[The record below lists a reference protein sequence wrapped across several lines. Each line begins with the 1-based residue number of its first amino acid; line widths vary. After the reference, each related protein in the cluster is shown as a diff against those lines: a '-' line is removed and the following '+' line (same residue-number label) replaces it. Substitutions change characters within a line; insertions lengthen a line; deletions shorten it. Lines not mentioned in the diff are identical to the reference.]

1 MSPRLTRRAVLGT
14 ALAAPALAT
23 DLRASTLRFVPHQG
37 LGWLDPSW
45 WPFIETRN
53 HSWMVYDTL
62 YGLDA
67 NGIAQP
73 QMAEGHTKEDDGR
86 IWRIRLREGLVFHDG
101 TPVRA
106 QDCVASITRWGTHA
120 MMGQS
125 LLRATASLSAPDD
138 RTIQFRL
145 TERFPLLPE
154 ALGDRTMQLCA
165 IMPAR
170 LAEHSDA
177 RVVDEVV
184 GSGPF
189 RFLADEY
196 QPWRRAAYA
205 CHTQYQPRPSGTPSF
220 LAGPKVAHFERVEWI
235 AMPEPGAA
243 LAALQDGT
251 VDWWEAPP
259 PGHHAAIAANPR
271 LALKV
276 HDAAGCMATLR
287 MNHLTDPFDDPRVRR
302 AVRSAVEQA
311 SFMAAATSAPEHRR
325 TEVGFFC
332 PASPM
337 AQPATTKPDEAASRA
352 ALQAA
357 GYRGELV
364 VALVIAD
371 LAEPRA
377 LALVGAEML
386 KRIGL
391 NVQVE
396 FVPVR
401 NLVARLLR
409 TQPAGAGG
417 WSVVIG
423 YWPGHDFWHPGMHRY
438 LRATGRESEV
448 GWPSSEGLEALRR
461 TWLATPDPAQRRLIA
476 ADAQTQALEDLPYIP
491 LGQWL
496 RPTAYAAGLTGMLEG
511 FPLFWN
517 LRRG

>member
-1 MSPRLTRRAVLGT
+1 VTPRLTRRAVLAT
-14 ALAAPALAT
+14 ALASPALAT
-23 DLRASTLRFVPHQG
+23 DLRAATLRFVPHQG

-45 WPFIETRN
+45 WPFIETRT

-67 NGIAQP
+67 EGNATP
-73 QMAEGHTKEDDGR
+73 QMAEGHVKEDDGR
-86 IWRIRLREGLVFHDG
+86 TWRIRLREGLVFHDG
-101 TPVRA
+101 TKVRA

-125 LLRATASLSAPDD
+125 LLRATASLTAPDD
-138 RTIQFRL
+138 RTILFRL
-145 TERFPLLPE
+145 SERFPLLPE
-154 ALGDRTMQLCA
+154 ALGDRTMQVCA

-205 CHTQYQPRPSGTPSF
+205 RHERYVPRAGGTASF
-220 LAGPKVAHFERVEWI
+220 TAGPKVAHFDRVEWI
-235 AMPEPGAA
+235 AMPDHEAA
-243 LAALQDGT
+243 LAALRDGT

-259 PGHHAAIAANPR
+259 PAHHAAIAADRR
-271 LALKV
+271 LALRV
-276 HDAAGCMATLR
+276 HDTAGYMATLR
-287 MNHLTDPFDDPRVRR
+287 MNHLSAPFDDPRVRR
-302 AVRSAVEQA
+302 AVLHAVDQRA
-311 SFMAAATSAPEHRR
+311 FMAAATAAAQQRR
-325 TEVGFFC
+325 TGVGFFC

-337 AQPATTKPDEAASRA
+337 ARPAPATPDEAGARA
-352 ALQAA
+352 ALQSAA
-357 GYRGELV
+357 YRGEPV
-364 VALVIAD
+364 VVLAIAD
-371 LAEPRA
+371 LPEPRA
-377 LALVGAEML
+377 MALAGAEML
-386 KRIGL
+386 RRIGF
-391 NVQVE
+391 NVQVD

-401 NLVARLLR
+401 NLVPRLLR
-409 TQPAGAGG
+409 TQPSGAGG

-438 LRATGRESEV
+438 LRASGRDAEV

-461 TWLATPDPAQRRLIA
+461 AWLAAPDGRARKAIA
-476 ADAQTQALEDLPYIP
+476 ADAQAQALDDLPYIP

-496 RPTAYAAGLTGMLEG
+496 RPTAHATGLTGMLDG

>member
-1 MSPRLTRRAVLGT
+1 MTLRITRRAALAGG
-14 ALAAPALAT
+14 LAAPALAA
-23 DLRASTLRFVPHQG
+23 DLRAATLRFVPHQG

-67 NGIAQP
+67 TGTAQP
-73 QMAEGHTKEDDGR
+73 QMAEGHTLEDNGR
-86 IWRIRLREGLVFHDG
+86 TWRIRLREGLVFHDG

-125 LLRATASLSAPDD
+125 LLRATASLTAVDD
-138 RTIQFRL
+138 RTILFRL

-154 ALGDRTMQLCA
+154 ALGDRAMQVCA

-177 RVVDEVV
+177 RVIDEVV

-205 CHTQYQPRPSGTPSF
+205 RNERYVPRPTGTPSF
-220 LAGPKVAHFERVEWI
+220 LAGPKQAQFNRVEWI
-235 AMPEPGAA
+235 AMAEPDAA
-243 LAALQDGT
+243 LAALRDGT
-251 VDWWEAPP
+251 IDWWEAPP
-259 PGHHAAIAANPR
+259 PTHHAAIAAEKR
-271 LALKV
+271 LSLRV
-276 HDAAGCMATLR
+276 LDPAGAMATLR
-287 MNHLTDPFDDPRVRR
+287 MNHLIDPFDDPRVRR
-302 AVRSAVEQA
+302 AVRSAVDQA
-311 SFMAAATSAPEHRR
+311 AFMAAATSAPEHRR
-325 TEVGFFC
+325 TGVGFFC
-332 PASPM
+332 PVSPM
-337 AQPATTKPDEAASRA
+337 AQPAPSMLDEAKARA
-352 ALQAA
+352 TLQAA

-364 VALVIAD
+364 VVLVIAD
-371 LAEPRA
+371 LPEPRA
-377 LALVGAEML
+377 MALAGAEML
-386 KRIGL
+386 RRIGL
-391 NVQVE
+391 NVQLE

-438 LRATGRESEV
+438 LRATGREAEV

-461 TWLATPDPAQRRLIA
+461 AWLLAPDPAQRRLIA
-476 ADAQTQALEDLPYIP
+476 ADAQAQALEDLPYIP
-491 LGQWL
+491 LGQWM
-496 RPTAYAAGLTGMLEG
+496 RPTAHAAGLTGMLEG

-517 LRRG
+517 VQRG

>member
-1 MSPRLTRRAVLGT
+1 MPRLTRRTLLAST
-14 ALAAPALAT
+14 LAAPAIAA
-23 DLRASTLRFVPHQG
+23 DLRADTLRFVPHQG

-45 WPFIETRN
+45 WPFVETRN

-67 NGIAQP
+67 EGRAQP
-73 QMAEGHTKEDDGR
+73 QMAEGHVVEDDGR
-86 IWRIRLREGLVFHDG
+86 TWRIRLREGLVFHDG
-101 TPVRA
+101 TKVRA

-125 LLRATASLSAPDD
+125 LLRATASLTAPDD
-138 RTIQFRL
+138 RTILLRL
-145 TERFPLLPE
+145 SDRFPLLAE

-205 CHTQYQPRPSGTPSF
+205 RHERYLPRAGGTASF
-220 LAGPKVAHFERVEWI
+220 TAGPNVAHFDRVEWI
-235 AMPEPGAA
+235 AMPDHEAA
-243 LAALQDGT
+243 LAALRDGT
-251 VDWWEAPP
+251 MDWWEAPP
-259 PGHHAAIAANPR
+259 PAHHAAIAADRR
-271 LALKV
+271 LALRV
-276 HDAAGCMATLR
+276 HDAAGYMATLR
-287 MNHLTDPFDDPRVRR
+287 MNHLSAPFDDPRVRR
-302 AVRSAVEQA
+302 AVLRAVDQHA
-311 SFMAAATSAPEHRR
+311 YLAAATAAPEQRR
-325 TEVGFFC
+325 TGVGFFC

-337 AQPATTKPDEAASRA
+337 ARPAPATPDEAGERA
-352 ALQAA
+352 ALQSAA
-357 GYRGELV
+357 YRGEPV
-364 VALVIAD
+364 VVLAIAD
-371 LAEPRA
+371 LPEPRA
-377 LALVGAEML
+377 MALAGAEML
-386 KRIGL
+386 RRIGF
-391 NVQVE
+391 NVQLDY
-396 FVPVR
+396 VPVR
-401 NLVARLLR
+401 NLVPRLLR

-438 LRATGRESEV
+438 LRASGRDAEV

-461 TWLATPDPAQRRLIA
+461 AWLAAPDAAARRAIA
-476 ADAQTQALEDLPYIP
+476 ADSQAQALEDLPYIP

-496 RPTAYAAGLTGMLEG
+496 RPTAHAAGLTGMLDG